1 MTRKSILFQRYDRD
15 FSWNSR
21 IGKCAKRGAAEQ
33 CPPQYQKKGTNE
45 CQAPTIYEAVVTLQ
59 LIALPTTMGWDP
71 FFSAIVIYFLSLPL
85 FHILVLLLK
94 KGAC

>member
-1 MTRKSILFQRYDRD
+1 MIRKSILNRRYDRD

-59 LIALPTTMGWDP
+59 LIALPTTMG
-71 FFSAIVIYFLSLPL
+71 
-85 FHILVLLLK
+85 
-94 KGAC
+94 

>member
-1 MTRKSILFQRYDRD
+1 MTKPRSVYKRSLNCDVVTL
-15 FSWNSR
+15 SWNSR

-59 LIALPTTMGWDP
+59 LIALPTTT
-71 FFSAIVIYFLSLPL
+71 V
-85 FHILVLLLK
+85 
-94 KGAC
+94 

>member
-1 MTRKSILFQRYDRD
+1 MIRKSILYRRHDRD

-59 LIALPTTMGWDP
+59 LIALPITMGCDP
-71 FFSAIVIYFLSLPL
+71 FFSGILIL
-85 FHILVLLLK
+85 FHRLVLLLK
-94 KGAC
+94 RGAC